1 MRGTVLVSNPSAFP
15 SFELAH
21 RIEGGEHI
29 FEVAY
34 GSSFNELYYEFTPL
48 KFVRSADRP
57 ELERRLECAGQG
69 WLAPVLRAMASGTLS
84 LTPQD
89 IEAMVV
95 R

>member
-1 MRGTVLVSNPSAFP
+1 MRGTVLVSNPPAFP
-15 SFELAH
+15 TFELAH
-21 RIEGGEHI
+21 RIQGGEHI

-48 KFVRSADRP
+48 KFVGSADRQ
-57 ELERRLECAGQG
+57 ELERQLERAGQG
-69 WLAPVLRAMASGTLS
+69 WLIRVLRAMAAGILN
-84 LTPQD
+84 LTHQD